1 MEDWGNSYIDF
12 LFAKR
17 DGITLENKSIEIDWL
32 NQVTVSY
39 LKYEKWSKG
48 QVSTNRIA
56 TLCAAL
62 VWNRRVY
69 TSLESIGFSNITRST
84 EYVYEKEPSNANQT
98 ITFEAVRK
106 E

>member
-1 MEDWGNSYIDF
+1 MPSG
-12 LFAKR
+12 

-48 QVSTNRIA
+48 Q
-56 TLCAAL
+56 L
-62 VWNRRVY
+62 VQTELQRFAMRWY
-69 TSLESIGFSNITRST
+69 GIEEFKLLLESIGFTDITCSAD
-84 EYVYEKEPSNANQT
+84 YVYEKQPSNAEQI

>member
-12 LFAKR
+12 LLPSG

-48 QVSTNRIA
+48 QLVQTELQRF
-56 TLCAAL
+56 AL
-62 VWNRRVY
+62 RWYGIEEFILFRKYRFLKHY
-69 TSLESIGFSNITRST
+69 SL
-84 EYVYEKEPSNANQT
+84 Y
-98 ITFEAVRK
+98 
-106 E
+106 